1 MVKGS
6 MDPKTFAIDFIKTWE
21 GKLSLDKD
29 DAGNWSGGKKGVGAL
44 IGSNYGVTPAALA
57 KHRNVSVGGISA
69 SAMANLT
76 LDEAADIALSL
87 YYYAPKLNLLPWNRV
102 TASLFDAGWGMG
114 PAQAIK
120 LWQRLIG
127 VSDDGKIGPAT
138 AAASSAYR
146 SKVTEEGAAAQ
157 WGIERILFYISIS
170 QPPSS
175 NIKYL
180 KGWTNRTRYFLPGGE
195 WWTKFA

>member
-1 MVKGS
+1 
-6 MDPKTFAIDFIKTWE
+6 MDPKTFCIDFISQWE
-21 GKLSLDKD
+21 GKLSLDRD
-29 DAGNWSGGKKGVGAL
+29 DAGNWSTGKKGVGTL
-44 IGSNYGVTPAALA
+44 IGSNYGVTAAALA

-102 TASLFDAGWGMG
+102 TASIFDAGWGMG
-114 PAQAIK
+114 PTQAIK

-127 VSDDGKIGPAT
+127 VADDGKIGPAT

-146 SKVTEEGAAAQ
+146 SKVSEEGAAAQ

-170 QPPSS
+170 QPPST
-175 NIKYL
+175 NIRFL

-195 WWTKFA
+195 WWSRWG

>member
-1 MVKGS
+1 
-6 MDPKTFAIDFIKTWE
+6 MDPKTFCIDFIKNWE
-21 GKLSLDKD
+21 GKLSLDRD
-29 DAGNWSGGKKGVGAL
+29 DAGNWSTGKKGVGTL
-44 IGSNYGVTPAALA
+44 IGSNYGVTAAALA

-102 TASLFDAGWGMG
+102 TASIFDAGWGMG

-127 VSDDGKIGPAT
+127 VADDGKIGPAT

-146 SKVTEEGAAAQ
+146 SKVSEEGAAAQ

-170 QPPSS
+170 QPPST

-195 WWTKFA
+195 WWARFA